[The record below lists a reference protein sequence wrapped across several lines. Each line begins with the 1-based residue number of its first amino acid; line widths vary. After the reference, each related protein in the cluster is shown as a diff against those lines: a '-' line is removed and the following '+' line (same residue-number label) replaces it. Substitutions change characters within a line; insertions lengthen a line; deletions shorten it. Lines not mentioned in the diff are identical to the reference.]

1 MQFLGQEAPFDFCHM
16 CFRVNSYIFVE
27 AEIKNEAIIADRR
40 PLAMAPGCWDEG
52 NGCLDGLLD
61 LIYRNIRRPEYWC
74 RELEQQPRDPKY
86 EMREGKPEGQ

>member
-1 MQFLGQEAPFDFCHM
+1 
-16 CFRVNSYIFVE
+16 
-27 AEIKNEAIIADRR
+27 
-40 PLAMAPGCWDEG
+40 MAPGCWDEG